1 MWELVES
8 NLEVFNVKKLLQI
21 LVLGLRVATGQL
33 LGGLGTSCNKVGWV
47 PETES
52 MPGYFECVPSKK
64 KVDHRPSVEK

>member
-1 MWELVES
+1 MGAGGVQLRSLQRQEVVA
-8 NLEVFNVKKLLQI
+8 NLGAWPQ
-21 LVLGLRVATGQL
+21 GSD
-33 LGGLGTSCNKVGWV
+33 TSCNKVGWV